1 MLSRLESL
9 LFGLAMKR
17 GYYEAVSRL
26 AKSGNGHNVREETN
40 QDAQAAVSL
49 ERHYSVNEV
58 SKLWGLSVKTVR
70 TLFKREPD
78 VVEFGNGESRFKRV
92 YVTRRIP
99 ESVVKRVHRRL
110 RRTA

>member
-1 MLSRLESL
+1 
-9 LFGLAMKR
+9 
-17 GYYEAVSRL
+17 VSRRDR
-26 AKSGNGHNVREETN
+26 SGNEQNVDEATN
-40 QDAQAAVSL
+40 QEAQAEVSL
-49 ERHYSVNEV
+49 EKHYSVNEV
-58 SKLWGLSVKTVR
+58 SKLWGMSVKTVR
-70 TLFKREPD
+70 TLFKREPG